1 MHPLTIVGII
11 VIAVGTVF
19 TFLGQQINN
28 NRSNQ
33 QLSDKSD
40 KIQGLSEEIIELTLT
55 LHKNSEIDSLK
66 LKQLFSKR
74 QETASNLL

>member
-1 MHPLTIVGII
+1 MLNLFILDFPE
-11 VIAVGTVF
+11 
-19 TFLGQQINN
+19 
-28 NRSNQ
+28 S
-33 QLSDKSD
+33 
-40 KIQGLSEEIIELTLT
+40 TLM